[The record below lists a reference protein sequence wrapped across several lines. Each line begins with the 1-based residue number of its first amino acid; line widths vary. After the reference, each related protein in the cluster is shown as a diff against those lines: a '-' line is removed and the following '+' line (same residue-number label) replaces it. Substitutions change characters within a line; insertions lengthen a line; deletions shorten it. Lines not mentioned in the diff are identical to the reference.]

1 MFPLLAQVMTTLKL
15 PKNKQTF
22 KLFLSFDKEARRDMK
37 YFKKV
42 MANTGIWL
50 IDLIKAVK
58 ETGLVLLVH
67 KTFSFIL

>member
-1 MFPLLAQVMTTLKL
+1 
-15 PKNKQTF
+15 
-22 KLFLSFDKEARRDMK
+22 
-37 YFKKV
+37 

-58 ETGLVLLVH
+58 ETGLVLLGH